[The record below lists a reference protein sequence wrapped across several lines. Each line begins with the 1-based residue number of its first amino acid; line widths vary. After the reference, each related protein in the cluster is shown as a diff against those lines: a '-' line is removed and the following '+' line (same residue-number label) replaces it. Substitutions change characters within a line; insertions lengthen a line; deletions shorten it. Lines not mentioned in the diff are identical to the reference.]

1 MRYQIWS
8 FLITTIVLTALW
20 LTPSTLKGQTPAKQ
34 ISNENARQILQ
45 EIEQQLQSLKKP
57 PAHLPVVSEQ
67 TAAFVILADSRKG
80 TSFNQPKNK
89 SHYFLTRLILVN
101 QSQQSLKLNR
111 DQIKAKVNGKAHP
124 ISDLPTNINIQGVR
138 RVKTIK
144 FEKEIE
150 VPPGKQGSLWIPLND
165 LPEDPQIP
173 EIELQMTLNGQ
184 VIHLNVNR
192 YELGNLQHS
201 VQVMGPSQCLAE
213 LTLKG
218 ELNSINLG
226 SLMDEVDLLTTQ
238 KNIRR
243 FVIHF
248 PNQTS
253 KIESAVKQWLPRAAA
268 QIGTNTMVA
277 PTLPLFPRTI
287 RELHLSGKVIK
298 DAKVP
303 YLGIRSQ
310 GTQIIHE
317 TEEKAIHAA
326 LESAMRILSR
336 EKIAEQ
342 IRSGLPAVKIAALI
356 SGGRQ
361 LTNEELPL
369 VLELST
375 NQNRDVQNAAL
386 YALRYFRDPRAF
398 ERLSKAAHSP
408 PGAQFEMAIA
418 SLAESRFSE
427 GQTLLLK
434 LLKQRSSDAQK
445 AIIGIMAQSPRPQ
458 WNEAIFSFLS
468 SKDLEL
474 RKAAIKALVLN
485 GHPQLL
491 EVLTDALN
499 SPHAEFREVAFQ
511 ELIKRRDLESES
523 LAMNYILEQL
533 QYKLPTQ
540 AMLSFI
546 DRLKDH
552 RAIPLLS
559 LHLQDPKT
567 NTATRTAIIR
577 TLTSIGDQTVEEEF
591 LKFYPQANA
600 AEKLLILKSLQRL
613 ESHHFFKLAAQAL
626 QDKNLSIVNGTA
638 SILQASES
646 KEAVLMLQKV
656 LETTNQSS
664 TWNVIYS
671 ALREI
676 DTPEARQTIMRARHT
691 GKNYEKQKAARSALA
706 ALYRRSPGH
715 NYYTQGQRQE
725 SNKQWQTAIKHYETA
740 ISIDT
745 FLVPAY
751 LGIANAKNALKQYEE
766 ALKYT
771 DLGLDI
777 DNMHFRLYATK
788 GLIFSN
794 QSKRVDAL
802 KFFNKAISLA
812 PQETFTYTLLASH
825 YAKYKQFKEALQTY
839 DAAIKANPRYMNTY
853 EFKADLLL
861 SLEKPEEALKT
872 YDSAIAVNNRHTR
885 SYYKKIELLRKL
897 KRYDQALSVC
907 DEILK
912 LDKKSLFALMTKV
925 SIYQQLSRPDDAIA
939 TCDSAILI
947 NPDNLDLYFTK
958 VQIFNDISNWDGAL
972 KVYDQIIS
980 KDKRNV
986 NAFTGRGHTNLQK
999 QDWKSAQ
1006 KDFQKA
1012 FTINKKSTQ
1021 AISGLAICMVYNHEE
1036 DKAIPFVEG
1045 YVKQFENNGL
1055 FRYNVA
1061 CVFGRALINLKD
1073 EVKTPDVLKRMQS
1086 YQAKALVHLTSAS
1099 QNGFDEVDWMQKD
1112 PDLSELHALPAFKS
1126 LVQTLQKKSE
1136 AKEK

>member
-8 FLITTIVLTALW
+8 FLITTFFLAVW
-20 LTPSTLKGQTPAKQ
+20 PTPSTIKGQTPAKQ
-34 ISNENARQILQ
+34 ISNEHARQMLQ

-57 PAHLPVVSEQ
+57 PAHQPVISKQ
-67 TAAFVILADSRKG
+67 TTAFVILDDTNKG
-80 TSFNQPKNK
+80 VSSFNQSPNN

-101 QSQQSLKLNR
+101 QSQQTLKLVR

-124 ISDLPTNINIQGVR
+124 ISDLPRKINNQSVR
-138 RVKTIK
+138 RPNISKYK
-144 FEKEIE
+144 KEIE
-150 VPPGKQGSLWIPLND
+150 VPPGKRGGLWIPLYD
-165 LPEDPQIP
+165 LPADPQIP
-173 EIELQMTLNGQ
+173 EIELQITLNGQ
-184 VIHLNVNR
+184 LIHLNVNR
-192 YELGNLQHS
+192 FELGHLQHS
-201 VQVMGPSQCLAE
+201 VQLMGPNQCLAK
-213 LTLKG
+213 LTVKG
-218 ELNSINLG
+218 ELNSINIAG
-226 SLMDEVDLLTTQ
+226 LMHEVDLLTAQ

-248 PNQTS
+248 PNQAAQ
-253 KIESAVKQWLPRAAA
+253 IESAVKQWLLRAAG
-268 QIGTNTMVA
+268 QVGINTIVA
-277 PTLPLFPRTI
+277 PPLPLFPRTI
-287 RELHLSGKVIK
+287 QELHLSGKVFK

-303 YLGIRSQ
+303 YLGIRPQ
-310 GTQIIHE
+310 GTQVIHE
-317 TEEKAIHAA
+317 TEGKAIHAA
-326 LESAMRILSR
+326 LESAMRVLSR
-336 EKIAEQ
+336 EKISEQ

-369 VLELST
+369 VLELSE
-375 NQNRDVQNAAL
+375 NQNRDIQNAAL

-398 ERLSKAAHSP
+398 ERLSKTAHSP

-434 LLKQRSSDAQK
+434 LLKQHSPDVQK
-445 AIIGIMAQSPRPQ
+445 VIIGIISQSPRPQ

-491 EVLTDALN
+491 KVLTDTLN

-533 QYKLPTQ
+533 QHKLPTQ
-540 AMLSFI
+540 VMLSFI

-567 NTATRTAIIR
+567 NTATRTAIIK
-577 TLTSIGDQTVEEEF
+577 TLASIGDQTVEEEF
-591 LKFYPQANA
+591 LKFYPRANDF
-600 AEKLLILKSLQRL
+600 EKVLILKSLQKL
-613 ESHHFFKLAAQAL
+613 ESPHFFRLAKQAL
-626 QDKNLSIVNGTA
+626 QDKNLSFVKQAVT
-638 SILQASES
+638 ILRTSES
-646 KEAVLMLQKV
+646 KEAVLILQKA
-656 LETTNQSS
+656 LETTIQSS
-664 TWNVIYS
+664 IWADIFS
-671 ALREI
+671 ALGAI
-676 DTPEARQTIMRARHT
+676 GTPEARQTIMQARHT
-691 GKNYEKQKAARSALA
+691 GKNYEKQKAARVALA
-706 ALYRRSPGH
+706 ALYRNSPGH
-715 NYYTQGQRQE
+715 HYYTQGQRQQ
-725 SNKQWQTAIKHYETA
+725 SQKQWRAAITHYETA
-740 ISIDT
+740 ISIDAA
-745 FLVPAY
+745 LVPAY
-751 LGIANAKNALKQYEE
+751 VGIVNAQNALKQYEE
-766 ALKYT
+766 ALKYA
-771 DLGLDI
+771 DLGLSI
-777 DNMHFRLYATK
+777 DNMHFRLYAAK
-788 GLIFSN
+788 GMIFSN
-794 QSKRVDAL
+794 QSKRAEAL

-812 PQETFTYTLLASH
+812 PQETFPYTLLASH

-907 DEILK
+907 DDILK
-912 LDKKSLFALMTKV
+912 LNKKSLFALMTKV
-925 SIYQQLSRPDDAIA
+925 SIFRQLSRPDDAIA
-939 TCDSAILI
+939 ACDSAIQI
-947 NPDNLDLYFTK
+947 RPDDLDLYFTK

-980 KDKRNV
+980 KDKSNV

-999 QDWKSAQ
+999 QDWKSAE

-1073 EVKTPDVLKRMQS
+1073 QAKTPDVLKRTQS
-1086 YQAKALVHLTSAS
+1086 YQTKALAHLTSAS
-1099 QNGFDEVDWMQKD
+1099 QNGFNEVDWMQKD